1 MEKEKTST
9 KIMQKSVII
18 LIIIS
23 TIVITGMLL
32 STIFALIN
40 VNNNK
45 MMNGVSIEGIDVSN
59 LSIEEATKK
68 INTKLTEIINSDLK
82 LIYKDDENIVKINEF
97 QLQFNVQEAI
107 NEAYRIGRK
116 DNIIINNYE
125 ILFTNLF
132 KKNIQIDYKINDEL
146 TEKILNDI
154 ESKLEGVVEQS
165 SYYIEGENLV
175 ITKGKSGIKM
185 SKEKTKNDI
194 KENIENKLKN
204 QNEEII
210 KITVEEA
217 KPEEINIQKVR
228 DEIYKEPKDAY
239 YTQNPFKI
247 YPEEDGIDFAITIE
261 EAQKIIDEEKDE
273 YQIPLKFTSPNIT
286 VNQISVSAFPDT
298 LSSFITKFDAS
309 VDSRKTNISLVAQAI
324 DGKVVLPGQIFSFN
338 AVVGNTTKEKGY
350 KLATSYANGKMVQDY
365 GGGTCQVSTTLY
377 NAVLRANLEIV
388 ERRNHSYI
396 VSYVD
401 IGTDATIAYPTTDFK
416 FKNTRNYA
424 VKIVA
429 KVTGGILQIDIIG
442 VKEETEYEIIIDSKI
457 TQVIPFTTK
466 TTKVNNLATGAQKVI
481 VNGVNGYKSVTY
493 KTTKLNGQVISKEI
507 INQDTY
513 KAMPREIQV
522 GI

>member
-1 MEKEKTST
+1 MEEEKKNKT
-9 KIMQKSVII
+9 IQKGIIVLII
-18 LIIIS
+18 LAVVLII
-23 TIVITGMLL
+23 GMLL
-32 STIFALIN
+32 STIFAIIN
-40 VNNNK
+40 VDNTK
-45 MMNGVSIEGIDVSN
+45 IMNGVSIDNVEVSG

-68 INTKLTEIINSDLK
+68 VNEKLTEILNSDVK
-82 LIYKDDENIVKINEF
+82 LMYKDDENIIKINEM
-97 QLQFNVQEAI
+97 QVEFNVKHAI
-107 NEAYRIGRK
+107 NEAYTIGRSK
-116 DNIIINNYE
+116 NIIVNNYE
-125 ILFTNLF
+125 ILYTNLF
-132 KKNIQIDYKINDEL
+132 KKQIKIEYTIDKEK
-146 TEKILNDI
+146 TQKILNDI

-165 SYYIEGENLV
+165 SHYIDGENLV
-175 ITKGKSGIKM
+175 ITKGKNGIKIKKDEM
-185 SKEKTKNDI
+185 QKKLEENLQKKLENVNEDTMDI
-194 KENIENKLKN
+194 I
-204 QNEEII
+204 
-210 KITVEEA
+210 VEEA
-217 KPEEINIQKVR
+217 QPEAINIQKVR
-228 DEIYKEPKDAY
+228 DEIYKSPKDAY

-247 YPEEDGIDFAITIE
+247 YPEEDGVDFNITIE
-261 EAQKIIDEEKDE
+261 EAQKIIEEDGEE
-273 YQIPLKFTSPNIT
+273 YRIPLKFTKPQIT
-286 VNQISVSAFPDT
+286 VDQISTSAFPDT
-298 LSSFITKFDAS
+298 LGTFLTKFDAS

-442 VKEETEYEIIIDSKI
+442 VKEETEYEIIIDSKV

-466 TTKVNNLATGAQKVI
+466 TTKVNNLATGAQRVI